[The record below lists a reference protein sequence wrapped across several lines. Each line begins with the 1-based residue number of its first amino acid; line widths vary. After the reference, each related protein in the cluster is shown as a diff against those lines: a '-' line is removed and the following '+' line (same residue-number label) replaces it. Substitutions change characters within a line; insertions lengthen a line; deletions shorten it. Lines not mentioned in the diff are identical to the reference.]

1 MTRPVQD
8 NLSVSVIVPARNEE
22 ASLSDCLESLVA
34 QGGVSFEILVVDDA
48 STDRT
53 RQIAAAFPTVEVI
66 DAGPLPDGWTGK
78 NNAMWQ
84 GAKRATGKWLLFTDA
99 DTVHYRGSLQ
109 GALSEAEQQGA
120 ALLSYSPQQEI
131 RGFWEKAV
139 MPVIFAELAR
149 AYPPAAVND
158 AASPVAAANG
168 QYILILRAVYQE
180 LHGHAAIRSDLL
192 EDVGLARLVKFSG
205 RKISFRYGGDR
216 VRTRMYRNFRQLRE
230 GWTKNLALL
239 FPHARALAFGRLLEF
254 AGILASGGSLLF
266 GWGKAYKAAGSGRL
280 PHWSLRGA
288 AVVGL
293 CYLLSRRL
301 LLARKAHFSALSAA
315 LSLLGL
321 PVFAYLLL
329 RSRGRYEQGQL
340 AWKDRTYTYSRGAAR
355 IVSTQD
361 ASRALRS

>member
-22 ASLSDCLESLVA
+22 ASLGDCLESLLA
-34 QGGVSFEILVVDDA
+34 QPEVSFEVLVVDDA

-53 RQIAAAFPTVEVI
+53 RQIACGFPTVEVV

-78 NNAMWQ
+78 NHAMWQ

-99 DTVHYRGSLQ
+99 DTVHCRGSLEAAV
-109 GALSEAEQQGA
+109 GEAEQQGA

-131 RGFWEKAV
+131 RGFWERAV

-149 AYPPAAVND
+149 AYPPAAVSD
-158 AASPVAAANG
+158 PASPVAAANG
-168 QYILILRAVYQE
+168 QYILILRAAYQE
-180 LHGHAAIRSDLL
+180 LHGHAAISSDLL
-192 EDVGLARLVKFSG
+192 EDVGLARLVKSSG
-205 RKISFRYGGDR
+205 RKIFFRYGGDR

-239 FPHARALAFGRLLEF
+239 FPHARTLAFGRVLEF
-254 AGILASGGSLLF
+254 AGILGSAASLAL
-266 GWGKAYKAAGSGRL
+266 GWRESYKEPRQL
-280 PHWSLRGA
+280 PYWSFRGA
-288 AVVGL
+288 AVVVL
-293 CYLLSRRL
+293 SYLLSRRL
-301 LLARKAHFSALSAA
+301 LLARKAHFSGLSAA

-329 RSRGRYEQGQL
+329 RSQRRYERGQL
-340 AWKDRTYTYSRGAAR
+340 AWKDRTYTYSRGEAG
-355 IVSTQD
+355 IVRTQD
-361 ASRALRS
+361 ASRAL